1 VLDFGVPELENAIKQ
16 QWNKTWN
23 VVAGTFTKYPFKR
36 RTTKE
41 VTPEEI
47 DAFKEG
53 GGAFW
58 AAFRD
63 LMPFC
68 MVSGGSWV
76 QRGPLARPLALPAGM
91 LSRVNMIARLS
102 RVYFT
107 KDGNRAPLQ
116 LTVTPLPLPKEVF
129 RNQPDR
135 TPDRS
140 IDTGASPWAIYHLLE
155 KASQVGDTMVWTLPA
170 DGIKRSTV
178 PIRFVVRGDAIAL
191 HPWTQFGKD

>member
-1 VLDFGVPELENAIKQ
+1 
-16 QWNKTWN
+16 
-23 VVAGTFTKYPFKR
+23 
-36 RTTKE
+36 
-41 VTPEEI
+41 
-47 DAFKEG
+47 
-53 GGAFW
+53 
-58 AAFRD
+58 
-63 LMPFC
+63 
-68 MVSGGSWV
+68 VSGGSWV

-116 LTVTPLPLPKEVF
+116 LTVTPLPLPKELDRQGYVTMSFIRAAGASVYGFNQAPTARSFTPQWWGAEGASMGIMFGDPVF